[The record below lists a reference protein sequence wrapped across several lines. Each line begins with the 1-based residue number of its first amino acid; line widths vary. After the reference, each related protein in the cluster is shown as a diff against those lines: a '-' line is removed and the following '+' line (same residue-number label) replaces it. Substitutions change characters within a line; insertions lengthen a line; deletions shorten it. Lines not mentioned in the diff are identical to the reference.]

1 MLSNGKNKFM
11 KKIDHNYE
19 FGRAKNRW
27 LKPLVDSIGQFVNAE
42 MRNAKPRKVIEEETN
57 RKKCL

>member
-1 MLSNGKNKFM
+1 MLSNGKNKFI

-27 LKPLVDSIGQFVNAE
+27 LKPVV
-42 MRNAKPRKVIEEETN
+42 ETGG
-57 RKKCL
+57 